1 MQYLYLKLYAR
12 CLKKRVVNCVYA
24 LTRYS
29 RRKESNEILV
39 FVLWFAVNHVQARQ
53 WFAFRET
60 RNQGIS
66 SSFETK
72 SSLSIL

>member
-12 CLKKRVVNCVYA
+12 CLKKRVVNCVY
-24 LTRYS
+24 S

-39 FVLWFAVNHVQARQ
+39 FVLWFDVNHVQARQ